1 MNKTNR
7 IAIILVI
14 LSMLFNMLMPIIV
27 SAKSISESEKVN
39 LVRDHMCKSLLKIKG
54 KDTLKLVAYVCY
66 KDPETGIKYPAFCVE
81 PNKDGI
87 GTGAGDSYDVTLS
100 EVNNPVLWRI
110 LYKGYCGSTYQSW
123 GLECDD
129 DLYYATK
136 VAVHC
141 FAEGVTPDEKYELPH
156 RVGWGQE
163 ITLEDVQRRGAK
175 VLDVARS
182 IYNYAMTSNE
192 NYIKASV
199 SVSKG
204 SQKEENIGNTKY
216 LVQYYTVTANKELQS
231 YNISSFGFPNGT
243 RILNLLNNDVS
254 NTTDSTFKIAIPI
267 STINQNIKGYI
278 NITEAKVKTFP
289 VFYADSKNA
298 DTQNYIITD
307 PTEVTTSRA
316 TLEINSYKSTLKIIK
331 KDAESNEGI
340 QGVTYNVKYA
350 DGTNIGNYTTDKTG
364 KININNLKPGNIIV
378 TEISAP
384 SKYIV
389 DTKSKN
395 IILNYNETSN
405 LELTNA
411 RKKGQIK
418 IVKYDQDNK
427 NVKLK
432 GVEFTLFNESEKKI
446 RNIYYR

>member
-1 MNKTNR
+1 M
-7 IAIILVI
+7 
-14 LSMLFNMLMPIIV
+14 
-27 SAKSISESEKVN
+27 
-39 LVRDHMCKSLLKIKG
+39 
-54 KDTLKLVAYVCY
+54 
-66 KDPETGIKYPAFCVE
+66 
-81 PNKDGI
+81 
-87 GTGAGDSYDVTLS
+87 
-100 EVNNPVLWRI
+100 
-110 LYKGYCGSTYQSW
+110 
-123 GLECDD
+123 
-129 DLYYATK
+129 
-136 VAVHC
+136 
-141 FAEGVTPDEKYELPH
+141 
-156 RVGWGQE
+156 
-163 ITLEDVQRRGAK
+163 
-175 VLDVARS
+175 
-182 IYNYAMTSNE
+182 
-192 NYIKASV
+192 
-199 SVSKG
+199 
-204 SQKEENIGNTKY
+204 
-216 LVQYYTVTANKELQS
+216 
-231 YNISSFGFPNGT
+231 
-243 RILNLLNNDVS
+243 S